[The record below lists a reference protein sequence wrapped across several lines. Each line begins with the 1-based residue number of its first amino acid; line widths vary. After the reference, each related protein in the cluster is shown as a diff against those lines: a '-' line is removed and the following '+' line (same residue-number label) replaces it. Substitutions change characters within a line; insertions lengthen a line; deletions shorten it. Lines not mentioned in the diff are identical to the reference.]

1 MEQLFEIFQRLAPDL
16 IDCLQVRY
24 NILRKI
30 NLHQPIGRRSLADML
45 GLSERVLRSEVDRLK
60 DSGLVLVGPLGI
72 SLTPAGDQLL
82 ERATPWVYSLSG
94 LTDLELRL
102 ARKLGLQA
110 VHVVDGDSD
119 QDPQVKRALGRRTTE
134 LIHEQLSRLRVLA
147 VAGGSTIAEVAEAM
161 PQTNSRGELMV
172 VPARGGL
179 GEGVEIQASTIAA
192 TLARRL
198 GGQYRLLH
206 VPDNLSHEAMQSLV
220 REPGIAEVLELIKE
234 ADLLIHGIGGAAEM
248 ARRRRATDEEIQ
260 ALLAAGA
267 MGEAFGFFF
276 DRSGEIVHSV
286 ASVGLGLQ
294 DFSHIP
300 HRIAVAGGSQKA
312 EAIWAVLKGGAS
324 HVLVTDEGAAR
335 RMDALLG

>member
-1 MEQLFEIFQRLAPDL
+1 MEQLLDILQSLTPDL
-16 IDCLQVRY
+16 IDCLQGRY

-30 NLHQPIGRRSLADML
+30 SLHQPIGRRSLAEML

-60 DSGLVLVGPLGI
+60 DSGLVLIGPLGI
-72 SLTPAGDQLL
+72 SLSPAGDHLL
-82 ERATPWVYSLSG
+82 ERAIPWVYALSG

-119 QDPQVKRALGRRTTE
+119 ADPQVKRALGRRTAE
-134 LIHEQLSRLRVLA
+134 LIQEQLSRLHVIA
-147 VAGGSTIAEVAEAM
+147 VAGGSTLAEVAEAM
-161 PQTNSRGELMV
+161 PQVSSRGELMV

-192 TLARRL
+192 ALARRL
-198 GGQYRLLH
+198 SGQYRLLH
-206 VPDNLSHEAMQSLV
+206 VPDNLSHEAMQSLIH
-220 REPGIAEVLELIKE
+220 EPGIAEVLKLIRE
-234 ADLLIHGIGGAAEM
+234 ADLLVHGIGGAAEM
-248 ARRRRATDEEIQ
+248 AHRRRASDEEIR

-267 MGEAFGFFF
+267 RGEAFGFFF
-276 DRSGEIVHSV
+276 DQSGQIVHSV

-294 DFSHIP
+294 DIDHIP
-300 HRIAVAGGSQKA
+300 HRVAVAGGSQKA
-312 EAIWAVLKGGAS
+312 EAICAVLKGGAS

-335 RMDALLG
+335 RMDLLLV